1 MQPLVVLQYLWGM
14 FGNSESLVLVIG
26 KYCEEQ
32 SFKLKIDI
40 DSPRFSPFVVLA
52 ALSGEF
58 WQ

>member
-1 MQPLVVLQYLWGM
+1 M

-40 DSPRFSPFVVLA
+40 DSPRFSLFVVLA